1 MTQVSLSSKSN
12 LNLHNMSV
20 TPMMVKK
27 VIPNLDSSKASG
39 PDCIP
44 VVILKNCGSE
54 LSYIIAEFFNMSL
67 KKFCFPDYWR
77 VTWMVSVFKNV
88 GERSRAKNYNQVK
101 KVYEKLVN
109 KRIVD
114 HLEKT
119 GLFSDFWYGFRSSR
133 STVDILTVV
142 CDRIARAFNRS
153 GVTPAVTLWYIQGFW
168 QCLACWSSSQK

>member
-1 MTQVSLSSKSN
+1 
-12 LNLHNMSV
+12 
-20 TPMMVKK
+20 
-27 VIPNLDSSKASG
+27 
-39 PDCIP
+39 
-44 VVILKNCGSE
+44 
-54 LSYIIAEFFNMSL
+54 
-67 KKFCFPDYWR
+67 
-77 VTWMVSVFKNV
+77 MVSVFENV

-153 GVTPAVTLWYIQGFW
+153 GFTPAVAL
-168 QCLACWSSSQK
+168 

>member
-1 MTQVSLSSKSN
+1 
-12 LNLHNMSV
+12 
-20 TPMMVKK
+20 
-27 VIPNLDSSKASG
+27 
-39 PDCIP
+39 
-44 VVILKNCGSE
+44 
-54 LSYIIAEFFNMSL
+54 
-67 KKFCFPDYWR
+67 
-77 VTWMVSVFKNV
+77 MVSVFKNV

-142 CDRIARAFNRS
+142 CDRIARGFNRS
-153 GVTPAVTLWYIQGFW
+153 GVTPAVAL
-168 QCLACWSSSQK
+168 